1 MTAGPRI
8 QWRRGSH
15 TLSAPGPVV
24 FSISSIRPT
33 APSAGLPSIRWTGPC
48 APPAATRSSARQ
60 RTAVHAA
67 VARGIH
73 PSPGDG
79 GSGPNDCP
87 QCRNWP
93 PAIERA
99 LVLGPFAG
107 VLREAVHAIKFAGHR
122 RLAVELGR
130 RLAVLPEF
138 EQFDGI
144 DLLVP
149 VPLHPARQRERGFN
163 QSLLIARGIA
173 AASGKPVRD
182 RQGQESKGDPSAGD
196 VDCGATGVQPQLRLR
211 RLPPACGG
219 CRRPC
224 RRCDNNGFDRRGMRR
239 TPRCPRGFG
248 GRTGSRQRTSVRKPE
263 RHLPGLTLSAGR
275 DRIAAICTPCQSR
288 SSGRHRKP
296 RGCGGAR
303 RSKDPSPSC

>member
-1 MTAGPRI
+1 MASQNSTESHDCGAPDTTAARI
-8 QWRRGSH
+8 AH
-15 TLSAPGPVV
+15 TLRTGAGCLLDFVYPPHCAVCRAPVDSVERPLC
-24 FSISSIRPT
+24 SSCCDEIVR
-33 APSAGLPSIRWTGPC
+33 
-48 APPAATRSSARQ
+48 PPANRCPRCSCPRNN
-60 RTAVHAA
+60 
-67 VARGIH
+67 

-87 QCRNWP
+87 QCGNWP

-138 EQFDGI
+138 EQFDAI

-173 AASGKPVRD
+173 AARGKPVVTD
-182 RQGQESKGDPSAGD
+182 RVRRVKATRQQAMLTAAQRASNLSSAFAASPLPAGVVAGLVDD
-196 VDCGATGVQPQLRLR
+196 VIT
-211 RLPPACGG
+211 
-219 CRRPC
+219 
-224 RRCDNNGFDRRGMRR
+224 
-239 TPRCPRGFG
+239 
-248 GRTGSRQRTSVRKPE
+248 TGSTVGACAEPLAARGGSVVVLALANAPLQE
-263 RHLPGLTLSAGR
+263 A
-275 DRIAAICTPCQSR
+275 
-288 SSGRHRKP
+288 
-296 RGCGGAR
+296 
-303 RSKDPSPSC
+303 